1 MSLRRVCAKAF
12 KKRGALVF
20 LTTMMFVAVRA
31 QTLSPAQHGIGA
43 RIRSQAFLSSG
54 DRAEGHGMS
63 HSGES
68 KRFATVADA
77 IQMTRIAGRN
87 AVDAYS
93 GSLSTNF
100 ASFSP
105 DGKRVAFVVKKG
117 NLQNNTNEY
126 SMLLY
131 AVGELFDSPSPRTL
145 VSFASSSNRA
155 AIDDIAWLQDSDTIL
170 FLGEKRGETTQ
181 LYSVE
186 CTSGRIRKL
195 TSHPT
200 SLVDYS
206 TSARADRIA
215 YFAERPVTDL
225 VDESVLRQGFHVADE
240 RMSDLIAGKLQ
251 DFRMDLLVTDEQG
264 DSTNRLRVPNI
275 LDDSPLFVSPDGHY
289 LILRTLVGTVPD
301 RWHDYKEPLLQ
312 HLILQK
318 LPTGIPTQIQ
328 QYTLIDLNSGQSRAL
343 LDSPVSFYG
352 SEVKWLPD
360 SRSAILTGVYLP
372 LDTPDS
378 GELATR
384 EESPYVVEV
393 NVATLETSKIADRDM
408 EFVNWNPEGQIL
420 RLKDR
425 RPAQQS
431 SSVIVKYQKRSH
443 GWEQVKTAGEN
454 ADFVTPDIFVEQDL
468 NTPPHVVVANSRTGQ
483 RAMLLELNP
492 QFKDVVFGKVE
503 VVKWAGGA
511 DHEIEGGLYLPP
523 DYAPGKK
530 YPLVIQTHGFDPAGF
545 WFDGPFSTAFAAQ
558 PLAAKGIVV
567 LQVPDSHDWSIR
579 DTPQEDPVMM
589 KTFERAIDYLD
600 QKGVIDRDRVG
611 LIGFSQTCLYVQ
623 YMLTHSKY
631 KIAAAVAADG
641 IDGGYFQ
648 YMAFANSSPYMES
661 IREGLIGTPPF
672 GEGLRVWLDRSP
684 GFLLDRVKAPIL
696 IQAIRATSLPD
707 EWEWFA
713 GLSRL
718 KKPVDFVYIPSGY
731 HILQKPW
738 DRMVS
743 QQGDVDWF
751 CFWLKAE
758 KDPDPAKTAQYVR
771 WDALRVLANASS
783 EEGVT
788 NH

>member
-1 MSLRRVCAKAF
+1 MSLRKVCAETLE
-12 KKRGALVF
+12 KRGVLVF
-20 LTTMMFVAVRA
+20 LATAMFIALRA
-31 QTLSPAQHGIGA
+31 QAFGPAQNAMGVSTQPLASTCAGDSA
-43 RIRSQAFLSSG
+43 ERDRSPCWN
-54 DRAEGHGMS
+54 
-63 HSGES
+63 ES

-87 AVDAYS
+87 AIDAYG

-105 DGKRVAFVVKKG
+105 DGKRVVFIVKKG
-117 NLQNNTNEY
+117 NLQENTNEY

-131 AVGELFDSPSPRTL
+131 AVSDLFDSPSPKTL

-155 AIDDIAWLQDSDTIL
+155 AVDDLSWLGDSDTIL
-170 FLGEKRGETTQ
+170 FLGEQPGETTQ

-186 CTSGRIRKL
+186 CTSGKIHKL

-200 SLVDYS
+200 RLLDYS
-206 TSARADRIA
+206 ASARADRIA
-215 YFAERPVTDL
+215 YFAERSITDL
-225 VDESVLRQGFHVADE
+225 ADESVLRHGFHVSDE
-240 RMSDLIAGKLQ
+240 RLSDLIAGKLQ
-251 DFRMDLLVTDEQG
+251 DFRVDLLVTDG
-264 DSTNRLRVPNI
+264 HKNTADRLGVPNI
-275 LDDSPLFVSPDGHY
+275 LDDSPLFVSPDGQY
-289 LILRTLVGTVPD
+289 LVLRTLVGTVPAN
-301 RWHDYKEPLLQ
+301 WHGYTEPLLQ
-312 HLILQK
+312 HLMLQK
-318 LPTGIPTQIQ
+318 LPPGIPTQIQ
-328 QYTLIDLNSGQSRAL
+328 QYTLIDLKSGQSRAL

-360 SRSAILTGVYLP
+360 SRTVVLTGVYLP
-372 LDTPDS
+372 LDSPDS
-378 GELATR
+378 VERGAR
-384 EESPYVVEV
+384 EKAPYVVEV
-393 NVATLETSKIADRDM
+393 DVATLETSKIADRDM
-408 EFVNWNPEGQIL
+408 EFVDWNPDAQV
-420 RLKDR
+420 LKLKER
-425 RPAQQS
+425 RPKQAS
-431 SSVIVKYQKRSH
+431 SAVIVKYRKRNDA
-443 GWEQVKTAGEN
+443 WEQVKAVGEN
-454 ADFVTPDIFVEQDL
+454 AGFVPPDIFVEQDL
-468 NTPPHVVVANSRTGQ
+468 NAPPRVVAANSRTAQ
-483 RAMLLELNP
+483 RATLLELNP
-492 QFKDVVFGKVE
+492 QFKDIVLGKVA
-503 VVKWAGGA
+503 VVKWIGGA

-523 DYAPGKK
+523 DYVSGTK

-579 DTPQEDPVMM
+579 DTPQENPMM
-589 KTFERAIDYLD
+589 METFERAIDYLD

-623 YMLTHSKY
+623 YTLTHSKY

-661 IREGLIGTPPF
+661 IREGLIGAPPF
-672 GEGLRVWLDRSP
+672 GGGLRLWLDRSP
-684 GFLLDRVKAPIL
+684 GFLLDRVKTPIL

-718 KKPVDFVYIPSGY
+718 NKPVDFVYIPSGY

-751 CFWLKAE
+751 RFWLKGE
-758 KDPDPAKTAQYVR
+758 EDPDPAKAGQYTR
-771 WDALRVLANASS
+771 WNSLRVLANQDSKA
-783 EEGVT
+783 GVM
-788 NH
+788 NR